1 MTIYVYKNRG
11 TYFRSIKDALKHA
24 AEVCMDLQEPEEVHE
39 LAFDEHVVRDRFID
53 VLNGQQVFDNKRT
66 ICEISPLRFG
76 HPTDGRPK
84 NAIAYQRINHTH
96 YEILVYT
103 PVHHYVLKH
112 VDNRIEAQRIIRAA
126 DTRRGFI
133 DNGTL
138 ICWKENKEVAR
149 IPDASKADLV
159 QWVIFGEVDQD
170 DDSSCDTCG
179 DRGLV
184 ISPTGKIHRCG
195 YCKLY
200 SSDEAAANSLNL
212 NEAREPKPWKTS

>member
-1 MTIYVYKNRG
+1 MTICVYKNRG

-24 AEVCMDLQEPEEVHE
+24 AQTCMENQEPEEVHE
-39 LAFDEHVVRDRFID
+39 LAFSNEYPREHFVA
-53 VLNGQQVFDNKRT
+53 VLNNQVCFEKSRT
-66 ICEISPLRFG
+66 ACEISPLRFS

-84 NAIAYQRINHTH
+84 NAIAYQRVDHDH

-126 DTRRGFI
+126 DKRRGFI

-138 ICWKENKEVAR
+138 ICWEENKEVAR
-149 IPDASKADLV
+149 LKDASKEDLV
-159 QWVIFGEVDQD
+159 QWVVFGEVDRD
-170 DDSSCDTCG
+170 ENDHCDTCG

-184 ISPTGKIHRCG
+184 ITPNMKISRCG
-195 YCKLY
+195 QCKLY
-200 SSDEAAANSLNL
+200 SSNESAAQSLKL
-212 NEAREPKPWKTS
+212 NEARELKPWKTK